1 MAGRTLAVLQAISQ
15 SVAAIDDGLGT
26 FKDRAAEYERRMA
39 AGIVTDQDFID
50 HGISKEM
57 IEGAMAVF
65 VSVYGKMTPEE
76 QAAFQLARK

>member
-39 AGIVTDQDFID
+39 AGLIAPEDFTD
-50 HGISKEM
+50 HGISQEM
-57 IEGAMAVF
+57 MEGAMTIF